1 MRVQQPVARTAF
13 YCCALR
19 AADAAGPNPVC
30 GDTFAAR
37 FLDSETLEQLR
48 PLLRFRGPSASNV
61 ARHRLIDDLIREAL
75 TQDPARR
82 IILLGA
88 GLDTRAFRLPAG
100 RWWEIEDP
108 VLLAF
113 KEERL
118 PADSAPNPLSRVPIS
133 FQTDSLASRLAPLAG
148 DDQALVVLEGVS
160 MYLPEPALRD
170 LAVTVRTHLPNA
182 ILICDLMS
190 PAFGRRFSGGVRRE
204 LRRLGAQFAE
214 RHEHP
219 RAIIERAG
227 YSVRQVA
234 SVIDRARE
242 AGSLRIPRWLLA
254 TLLREL
260 RDGYA
265 VWTFEPP
272 LNNRRRNGPT

>member
-19 AADAAGPNPVC
+19 AADAAGPEPVC
-30 GDTFAAR
+30 GDSFAAR
-37 FLDSETLEQLR
+37 FLDAETREELR
-48 PLLRFRGPSASNV
+48 PLLRFRGPSAGNV

-75 TQDPARR
+75 RQDPARR
-82 IILLGA
+82 VILLGA
-88 GLDTRAFRLPAG
+88 GFDTRAFRLPAG

-108 VLLAF
+108 SLLAF

-118 PADSAPNPLSRVPIS
+118 PASSAPNPLSRIPIS
-133 FQTDSLASRLAPLAG
+133 FQTDPLASRLAPLAG
-148 DDQALVVLEGVS
+148 NDQALVVVEGVS

-182 ILICDLMS
+182 TLICDLMS
-190 PAFGRRFSGGVRRE
+190 PAFSRRFSGGVRRE
-204 LRRLGAQFAE
+204 LRRLGARFAE
-214 RHEHP
+214 QHEHP
-219 RAIIERAG
+219 RAIIESAG
-227 YSVRQVA
+227 YSVREVA

-242 AGSLRIPRWLLA
+242 AGTLRIPRWLLA
-254 TLLREL
+254 TVLCEL

-265 VWTFEPP
+265 VWTFEPRP
-272 LNNRRRNGPT
+272 GNQ